1 MTGFSIR
8 VKILE
13 EFVILNKTLSQPDA
27 ILFAECFER
36 LIPLCRSV
44 VDLAHEHMESGRYD
58 NREAFLQMEPLR
70 IVLLLPVDV
79 PSPTSTSARQNSPG
93 LLV

>member
-1 MTGFSIR
+1 M
-8 VKILE
+8 KILE

-36 LIPLCRSV
+36 LIPLYRSV
-44 VDLAHEHMESGRYD
+44 VELGHQHMVPGRYD
-58 NREAFLQMEPLR
+58 NRQALLQTEPQR
-70 IVLLLPVDV
+70 ILLLLQVEV
-79 PSPTSTSARQNSPG
+79 AFPTSTSARQNSQG

>member
-1 MTGFSIR
+1 

-27 ILFAECFER
+27 ILVAECFER
-36 LIPLCRSV
+36 LIPLYRSAV
-44 VDLAHEHMESGRYD
+44 ELGHEHMVPGRYD
-58 NREAFLQMEPLR
+58 NREAFQLTEPLR
-70 IVLLLPVDV
+70 TVLLLQIDV
-79 PSPTSTSARQNSPG
+79 PSPTSTSIRQNSQG